1 MIHCPA
7 HWLKGWAQTWLVA
20 MRRPMHTVRVLG
32 PAGFAV
38 FQLMIAGMLVSA
50 LAHPL
55 MFAFIG
61 LTLAWLASGMASPVS
76 DLHRILMWID
86 LINIAGS
93 YLVFAS
99 MGWRGFTRH
108 ERTRLKR
115 RWVLLTPLYWL
126 LMSVAG
132 WRALGQLVSNTHLW
146 EKTPHPAAPEWA
158 AMAEAA
164 NNLAKNPGMERVK
177 GIEPSS

>member
-1 MIHCPA
+1 
-7 HWLKGWAQTWLVA
+7 
-20 MRRPMHTVRVLG
+20 
-32 PAGFAV
+32 
-38 FQLMIAGMLVSA
+38 MIAGMLVSA

-61 LTLAWLASGMASPVS
+61 LTLAWVASGMASPVS
-76 DLHRILMWID
+76 DLHGILMWID

-99 MGWRGFTRH
+99 MGWRGFTGH

-132 WRALGQLVSNTHLW
+132 WRALGQLASNAHLW

-158 AMAEAA
+158 AVAEAA